1 MSCLLELVKDLRM
14 PEHSGTILKER
25 LTLEYQQSLEIFSS
39 TAIIKILEGLT
50 TYSRERSYTDDQFK
64 TIIRIIDDNAG
75 MLFSSEQ
82 QFQLV
87 ASALLGQICENLP
100 GYSNASTA
108 PLTILWNL
116 VNAYDLDCMIVAKA
130 GMAIFTKAGTGI
142 TDQII
147 DTLLAL
153 DISSISGDEENFA
166 RAIIPFGKFLKE
178 NPEYL
183 IKPEVCDFLNTL
195 SSRLTEGIY
204 SEDTIQI
211 DSFDISN
218 GKLIGVTAGESK
230 HFVFLNRLKQPPAPQ
245 CVHIQILYDTYT
257 NDDEYKHT
265 VYCRFLG
272 FCDKQQPTENSH
284 DEKSDSDI
292 QKSFLELS
300 QDEMWGFLQRI
311 QFHEVSAAQLFGEYL
326 LDELKKG
333 NLDISGGKIWKR
345 WRQKHFVNL
354 SGIDAIKKIS
364 HGKWVPLQLNSGNDI
379 TVRKV
384 SNTSTDIE
392 RAKERI
398 QVLLQQRKVRR
409 PNLRITSPDSKRSN
423 RMERRANL
431 SKVRVSIHGRNR
443 KTAKKLSTSF
453 KPKTEEE

>member
-1 MSCLLELVKDLRM
+1 M

-75 MLFSSEQ
+75 TLFSSEQ
-82 QFQLV
+82 HFELV

-116 VNAYDLDCMIVAKA
+116 VNAYHLDCMIVAKA

-153 DISSISGDEENFA
+153 DINSISGDEENFA

-178 NPEYL
+178 NSEYL
-183 IKPEVCDFLNTL
+183 IKPEVCDFLNNL

-204 SEDTIQI
+204 SEATIQI

-218 GKLIGVTAGESK
+218 GKLIGVTAG
-230 HFVFLNRLKQPPAPQ
+230 
-245 CVHIQILYDTYT
+245 
-257 NDDEYKHT
+257 
-265 VYCRFLG
+265 
-272 FCDKQQPTENSH
+272 
-284 DEKSDSDI
+284 
-292 QKSFLELS
+292 
-300 QDEMWGFLQRI
+300 
-311 QFHEVSAAQLFGEYL
+311 
-326 LDELKKG
+326 
-333 NLDISGGKIWKR
+333 
-345 WRQKHFVNL
+345 
-354 SGIDAIKKIS
+354 
-364 HGKWVPLQLNSGNDI
+364 
-379 TVRKV
+379 
-384 SNTSTDIE
+384 
-392 RAKERI
+392 
-398 QVLLQQRKVRR
+398 
-409 PNLRITSPDSKRSN
+409 
-423 RMERRANL
+423 
-431 SKVRVSIHGRNR
+431 
-443 KTAKKLSTSF
+443 
-453 KPKTEEE
+453 